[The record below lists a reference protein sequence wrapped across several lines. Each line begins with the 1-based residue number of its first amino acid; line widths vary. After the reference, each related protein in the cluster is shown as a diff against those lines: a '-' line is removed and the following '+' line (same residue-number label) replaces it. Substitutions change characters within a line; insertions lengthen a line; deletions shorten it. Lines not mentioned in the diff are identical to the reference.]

1 MDEPGRT
8 APPTGA
14 PPGSPAASGGDGGQQ
29 PGKDVPD
36 EPTTAA
42 RKRGPHPDS
51 GQYVVFA
58 AEPVDGIT
66 VDEDGGCRDYEQL
79 KVLGFFPVWWGEAE
93 GQREAKQAALDAL
106 PDLKAKT
113 EAGGTG
119 VWLLAPPLA
128 SARPKLARAEQ
139 PPPIM
144 RGL

>member
-1 MDEPGRT
+1 
-8 APPTGA
+8 
-14 PPGSPAASGGDGGQQ
+14 
-29 PGKDVPD
+29 
-36 EPTTAA
+36 
-42 RKRGPHPDS
+42 
-51 GQYVVFA
+51 VVLA
-58 AEPVDGIT
+58 AEPVEG
-66 VDEDGGCRDYEQL
+66 VVCDEDMGNRDLEQL
-79 KVLGFFPVWWGEAE
+79 RQLGFYPVWIGKAE

-106 PDLKAKT
+106 PELKAKT